1 MNDQVSSSP
10 HQHSYFSHSH
20 CGFNV
25 YFAVDSYLGYIDNL
39 NNELE
44 NKKRHEKTIHKRGYG
59 WQILDKNLFKL
70 FSSRGI
76 T

>member
-1 MNDQVSSSP
+1 M
-10 HQHSYFSHSH
+10 
-20 CGFNV
+20 
-25 YFAVDSYLGYIDNL
+25 YFAVDSYIGYIDNL